1 VSVVPSVSGAAPG
14 APRDAREERE
24 RVRQERADNAAQLD
38 VLRAENTEVEQ
49 ALADLQANVA
59 GQEAALSD
67 AQQAAAAAEAELA
80 AARRREEETQAQI
93 DGLHQTLAHVAVEA
107 YINAGSLDE
116 ASAVLRT
123 DDIETAVQ
131 RRELV
136 HLRAGQYQEVLDQLR
151 SLSEDLAIARGQA
164 EQASAAA
171 AQYQNEVAERLR
183 QVESARDQQA
193 QVAAQVD
200 ARIEHALAEAANL
213 EALDAQLAQ
222 QIAAEQA
229 AIAARNR
236 AASGPAG
243 TASTPIGNVSL
254 TTVRGI
260 TVASEIA
267 GQLESML
274 AAAEAD
280 GIVYGGGGY
289 RSSDSQI
296 ALRKAHCGSSDY
308 AIYEMSPSSCSPP
321 TARPGQSMH
330 ERGLAI
336 DFTYQGR
343 VISSR
348 SSPGFQWLASHAGSY
363 GFTNLPSEPWHWSTN
378 GE

>member
-1 VSVVPSVSGAAPG
+1 M
-14 APRDAREERE
+14 
-24 RVRQERADNAAQLD
+24 
-38 VLRAENTEVEQ
+38 
-49 ALADLQANVA
+49 
-59 GQEAALSD
+59 
-67 AQQAAAAAEAELA
+67 
-80 AARRREEETQAQI
+80 
-93 DGLHQTLAHVAVEA
+93 
-107 YINAGSLDE
+107 
-116 ASAVLRT
+116 
-123 DDIETAVQ
+123 
-131 RRELV
+131 
-136 HLRAGQYQEVLDQLR
+136 LDQLR

-164 EQASAAA
+164 QQASAAA
-171 AQYQNEVAERLR
+171 AQYQHEVADRLH
-183 QVESARDQQA
+183 QVEAARDQQA

-236 AASGPAG
+236 RASGPAG
-243 TASTPIGNVSL
+243 IASTPIGDVSL

-296 ALRKAHCGSSDY
+296 ALRQAHCGDSEY
-308 AIYEMSPSSCSPP
+308 AIWEASPSSCSPP

-348 SSPGFQWLASHAGSY
+348 SSPGFQWLAGPRRQLRLHQPPVGA
-363 GFTNLPSEPWHWSTN
+363 WHWSTN
-378 GE
+378 GQ